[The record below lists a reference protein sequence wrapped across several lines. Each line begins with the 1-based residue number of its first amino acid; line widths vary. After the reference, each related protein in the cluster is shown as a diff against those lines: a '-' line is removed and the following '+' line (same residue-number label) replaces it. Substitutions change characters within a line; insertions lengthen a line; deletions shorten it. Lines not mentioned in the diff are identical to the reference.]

1 MKEKKNN
8 LMKRKALA
16 ILLAGSMALSMTGCK
31 GKDEK
36 PKKEEYAIIHDDDTY
51 IVLQIENSSWYYHDD
66 TYEKFW
72 SNGVEYTVPIN
83 NLYIVS
89 SENAKEDALEL
100 AYTLAGEDG
109 QVVDYEANQKK
120 LHK

>member
-8 LMKRKALA
+8 LIKRKALA
-16 ILLAGSMALSMTGCK
+16 IMLAGSMALSMTGCK
-31 GKDEK
+31 GNDEK
-36 PKKEEYAIIHDDDTY
+36 PKKEKYAIIHDDDTY
-51 IVLQIENSSWYYHDD
+51 IVLQMENSILYYHDD
-66 TYEKFW
+66 TYEIIR
-72 SNGVEYTVPIN
+72 SNGVEYTVPMY

-89 SENAKEDALEL
+89 GENAKEDALDL